1 MKTELTKKIEQAI
14 CYWSPSNI
22 GDIKINSFR
31 NRYTVTE
38 VPVEHSTTKG
48 GIVDAVCISEYFR
61 SKDEERFCFA
71 VENRKKGLNYF
82 VDCPYGKCLDSS
94 DYLQCDIRNCKLNG
108 KHVMYGDEQ
117 ILCTC
122 FEIKIT
128 VSDFKSSHGHNFFGN
143 MNYYVV
149 PVEIYQD
156 IKSLVPEDIGIL
168 IYYHNSC
175 SIRTKKKPTYREMTD
190 EQQKWILLSV
200 MKRLADTYQKRLSES
215 QNQKNS
221 IVDDIL

>member
-14 CYWSPSNI
+14 CYWSPSKI

-31 NRYTVTE
+31 RRYTATE
-38 VPVEHSTTKG
+38 VPVEHGTIKS
-48 GIVDAVCISEYFR
+48 GIVDAVNISEYFG
-61 SKDEERFCFA
+61 SKTEVTFCRG
-71 VENRKKGLNYF
+71 VQYRKIGLHN
-82 VDCPYGKCLDSS
+82 VIQCDKCIDDD
-94 DYLQCDIRNCKLNG
+94 DYLNCDITSCRLNG
-108 KHVMYGDEQ
+108 TRVIYDDER

-128 VSDFKSSHGHNFFGN
+128 VADFKSSHGHNFFGN

-149 PVEIYQD
+149 PEEIYQD

-175 SIRTKKKPTYREMTD
+175 SIRTKKKPTYQEMTE
-190 EQQKWILLSV
+190 EQQKWLLLSV

-221 IVDDIL
+221 IVDGIL